1 MELSTLKPATK
12 KRSDYIDYLK
22 ATAIILVVLGH
33 SFSYMIDRA
42 HFSSTDLD
50 TLQTLIYSVHVPLFF
65 VVGGGLCHS
74 QPIKNFLNKK
84 INRLLIPFFFFSF
97 LKVLYV
103 NVVNSSFAHA
113 TTLSGQLYDA
123 FILGKLYWFPYVL
136 FLCYILAPLFWK
148 LSSKANAVICLFCLL
163 GSVIQPIFPTLTGSG
178 WFGILL
184 LPKWLGLFLLGY
196 IIAQNKIMFS
206 NFGKHELMLSIVSL
220 LLIAFAFHIPTF
232 NASVGVAKF
241 YAFSI
246 SGMVILSVVLKWVK
260 EGSNILRLIAKYS
273 LQIMFMDSFFKVVLF
288 IIVMKTKF
296 ALNASAAFVIALI
309 NLALCVIACK
319 ILEKHKVTAR
329 LVGL

>member
-1 MELSTLKPATK
+1 
-12 KRSDYIDYLK
+12 
-22 ATAIILVVLGH
+22 
-33 SFSYMIDRA
+33 
-42 HFSSTDLD
+42 
-50 TLQTLIYSVHVPLFF
+50 
-65 VVGGGLCHS
+65 
-74 QPIKNFLNKK
+74 
-84 INRLLIPFFFFSF
+84 
-97 LKVLYV
+97 
-103 NVVNSSFAHA
+103 
-113 TTLSGQLYDA
+113 
-123 FILGKLYWFPYVL
+123 
-136 FLCYILAPLFWK
+136 
-148 LSSKANAVICLFCLL
+148 
-163 GSVIQPIFPTLTGSG
+163 
-178 WFGILL
+178 
-184 LPKWLGLFLLGY
+184 
-196 IIAQNKIMFS
+196 MFS

-232 NASVGVAKF
+232 NASVAVAKF